1 MTEHTLG
8 LRSPNSGGSILHNA
22 SDIHIH
28 GGTFN
33 AYGGSDTDKKR
44 IEDIVDLGLR
54 AEDGAPY
61 DAAAREDVPKCH
73 EHTRVA
79 IIEGIDNWAY
89 SEEWNAQP
97 LMWMYGPAGSGKT
110 TIVQTVAERFDK
122 GRTLAASF
130 FFSRLSASRPRGK
143 ENFVITIAH
152 QLSLRIPAM
161 KQLID
166 ECKGDAAQQ
175 HILDLL
181 ERFLH
186 EARNPVRILVAS
198 RTLHHIQVFFSQ
210 RSIAK
215 ITQTTPLDNHYE
227 SDEDIATF
235 LTSKFEEIRDKHPA
249 GSWLPSEWPP
259 RSAINDLVERASG
272 QFIYVSVIMTYIS
285 DNGRHPDESLQTIM
299 SVKAG
304 GNERPYNELDAFYAE
319 ILSTIEP
326 QNVEFVRDIMGLL
339 LLNKDRYCLVRT
351 DVFSKVADFLFMARP
366 GTTIARINRIRPLI
380 VFKHT
385 EGIHFAHASFSD
397 YLLDQSRS
405 KEFFLDMQK
414 VHCSVA
420 RCWFRLFAQ
429 HFKLHQNGS
438 IVPYNS
444 QYVQLHPIAVQGQDW
459 TVFFDIIQHCV
470 RAEWTPELRQD
481 MITFDFRTA
490 LKVGPEST
498 SSHENNVRWEATVLW
513 LDLTFWAERTGRLSS
528 ADAEQIRDCIK
539 SMIQSIPST
548 LSTTPDVRRTIAVL
562 LTWFGHFNIRD
573 PWIEIED
580 DIDQGL
586 QYMGLIAGF
595 HPYRNVSIANRRDSS
610 RLWFCKTMA
619 LDLTMNGSFFSDGNL
634 YADLTLLMLKKS
646 TIKNK
651 YYWYLPI
658 MLSKALPS
666 EELATFL
673 IHTLLQVP
681 RDYLLFPPTSDGDC
695 EIEQFFMAICIYLF
709 ECGIT
714 FLPDHQH
721 RSEFDPTK
729 WVCGI
734 CILVESSGVE
744 YADTQLSQEPVIKPG
759 SKRGKA
765 VKEDVPQPLRVNAL
779 RQIIPGVMLLWLQ
792 TWIFRLA
799 DIMSRFV
806 PVVA

>member
-1 MTEHTLG
+1 M
-8 LRSPNSGGSILHNA
+8 
-22 SDIHIH
+22 
-28 GGTFN
+28 
-33 AYGGSDTDKKR
+33 
-44 IEDIVDLGLR
+44 DLGLR

-161 KQLID
+161 KQLIGDAMLADSSLLTKSLAKQLDALVIGPWNKLDPAQIRIPRIFLIDGLD

-339 LLNKDRYCLVRT
+339 LLDKDRYCLVRT

-414 VHCSVA
+414 VHRSVA

-444 QYVQLHPIAVQGQDW
+444 QYVQLHPIAG
-459 TVFFDIIQHCV
+459 TSFLGFISCIQN
-470 RAEWTPELRQD
+470 Q
-481 MITFDFRTA
+481 
-490 LKVGPEST
+490 
-498 SSHENNVRWEATVLW
+498 
-513 LDLTFWAERTGRLSS
+513 
-528 ADAEQIRDCIK
+528 
-539 SMIQSIPST
+539 
-548 LSTTPDVRRTIAVL
+548 
-562 LTWFGHFNIRD
+562 
-573 PWIEIED
+573 
-580 DIDQGL
+580 
-586 QYMGLIAGF
+586 
-595 HPYRNVSIANRRDSS
+595 
-610 RLWFCKTMA
+610 
-619 LDLTMNGSFFSDGNL
+619 
-634 YADLTLLMLKKS
+634 
-646 TIKNK
+646 
-651 YYWYLPI
+651 
-658 MLSKALPS
+658 
-666 EELATFL
+666 
-673 IHTLLQVP
+673 
-681 RDYLLFPPTSDGDC
+681 
-695 EIEQFFMAICIYLF
+695 
-709 ECGIT
+709 
-714 FLPDHQH
+714 
-721 RSEFDPTK
+721 
-729 WVCGI
+729 
-734 CILVESSGVE
+734 
-744 YADTQLSQEPVIKPG
+744 
-759 SKRGKA
+759 
-765 VKEDVPQPLRVNAL
+765 
-779 RQIIPGVMLLWLQ
+779 
-792 TWIFRLA
+792 
-799 DIMSRFV
+799 
-806 PVVA
+806 